1 MIKKH
6 SLYAPWCAVSILVS
20 LLALGACKGD
30 EATTNKAQRASENET
45 PVSSREDVG
54 TIFAVNTTTAV
65 KGEILDYL
73 EVNGDV
79 TTKTSVD
86 IYADTAGK
94 LIKLYISLGSYVRKD
109 QVIAEVDPS
118 KPGMKFVPSP
128 VKSSIAGTIIGI
140 PVGIG
145 ATITPNIPVARV
157 SKMSQLEISTH
168 ISERFIS
175 KIKVGLDALLHFE
188 AYPEEH
194 FSAVVTELSPVVDPQ
209 SRTME
214 VKLNL
219 VKPDNRIKTGMFTEI
234 KIITEK
240 KKGIVKIPAE
250 CMVKRYEGYY
260 VFVVKDAGQTGS
272 GNESFVVEKR
282 KVTAGI
288 EIDSKLEIVEGLDP
302 DEEVVIRGKPSWRTR
317 LRSRSSR
324 GSNPWQRRTLWNRRQ
339 YHEHNTHSRQQADDS
354 IDSLHPPD
362 GSWVV
367 CSSRFGH

>member
-1 MIKKH
+1 MKK
-6 SLYAPWCAVSILVS
+6 SRIIPYLLI
-20 LLALGACKGD
+20 LALMLFLFTGCDRFQGEKTENPKGTGD
-30 EATTNKAQRASENET
+30 EAKVAF
-45 PVSSREDVG
+45 REDVG

-79 TTKTSVD
+79 VTKTSVD

-94 LIKLYISLGSYVRKD
+94 LIKLYISLGSYVQKD

-140 PVGIG
+140 PVDIG
-145 ATITPNIPVARV
+145 ATITPTSPVAKI
-157 SKMSQLEISTH
+157 SKMSQLEIQTH

-175 KIKVGLDALLHFE
+175 KIKKGLDASLHFE
-188 AYPEEH
+188 AYPEQR

-234 KIITEK
+234 RIITKK

-250 CMVKRYEGYY
+250 CMVKRYGGYY
-260 VFVVKDAGQTGS
+260 VFVVKEAPAGS
-272 GNESFVVEKR
+272 GEPSVVEQR
-282 KVTAGI
+282 KVTSGI
-288 EIDSKLEIVEGLDP
+288 EIDSKLEIVEGLEP
-302 DEEVVIRGKPSWRTR
+302 QEEVVIRG
-317 LRSRSSR
+317 
-324 GSNPWQRRTLWNRRQ
+324 QTLLEDKARVKVIERIQ
-339 YHEHNTHSRQQADDS
+339 PLTETD
-354 IDSLHPPD
+354 I
-362 GSWVV
+362 VE
-367 CSSRFGH
+367 